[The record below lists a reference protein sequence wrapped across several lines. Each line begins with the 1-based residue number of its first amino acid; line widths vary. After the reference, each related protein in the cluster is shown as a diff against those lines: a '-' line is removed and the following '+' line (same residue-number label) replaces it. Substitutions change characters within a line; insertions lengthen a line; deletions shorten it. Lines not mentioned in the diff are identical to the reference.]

1 MARGRPFTLAH
12 AVALAWHR
20 DFRGHMDTNTTI
32 ITGLAIF
39 LGLMTVLIPI
49 TGLTARFALKPVME
63 ALGKYRESQN
73 DQQMQA
79 LLERRVALL
88 EEQLHSMDRS
98 LRELAEESDFRREL
112 ERGTGHRAAALPLP
126 AAEPQPYVDKPYA
139 APHAEAHPYAA
150 PHAEPAS
157 RPA

>member
-1 MARGRPFTLAH
+1 MG
-12 AVALAWHR
+12 
-20 DFRGHMDTNTTI
+20 TNEAI

-63 ALGKYRESQN
+63 ALSKYRESQT

-79 LLERRVALL
+79 LLERRVALM

-98 LRELAEESDFRREL
+98 LRELAEASEFQREL
-112 ERGTGHRAAALPLP
+112 ESGKARRAALPLP
-126 AAEPQPYVDKPYA
+126 TLEPQSYGEQAYA
-139 APHAEAHPYAA
+139 V
-150 PHAEPAS
+150 PHAEPVGRSA
-157 RPA
+157 